1 MTIAEI
7 AKERGVTA
15 REVFVEEIEK
25 RGYKDTG
32 EPHMLLIGITDG
44 NSFIKK
50 RRGKINA
57 FSVAGETHGYIDNHG
72 PCENFCLPYTA
83 ITIDLI
89 NAVAG
94 EPK

>member
-25 RGYKDTG
+25 RGFELLSDPLDTQ
-32 EPHMLLIGITDG
+32 
-44 NSFIKK
+44 S
-50 RRGKINA
+50 
-57 FSVAGETHGYIDNHG
+57 GYIKIHSMGIAKSTVTDIWCSLSCG
-72 PCENFCLPYTA
+72 SAGGWRKIPYTA

-94 EPK
+94 EPKC

>member
-25 RGYKDTG
+25 RGLKLWNREFSTTG
-32 EPHMLLIGITDG
+32 WNRFESRKHLSWVTRDFASLSI
-44 NSFIKK
+44 
-50 RRGKINA
+50 RGGSS
-57 FSVAGETHGYIDNHG
+57 SVKFTRI
-72 PCENFCLPYTA
+72 PYTA

-94 EPK
+94 EPKC

>member
-15 REVFVEEIEK
+15 QEVFVGELEK
-25 RGYKDTG
+25 RDVLQYGCRVSSIDYCKIGTRDT
-32 EPHMLLIGITDG
+32 PRI
-44 NSFIKK
+44 NSTVYEEYANMKSESGVSFKK
-50 RRGKINA
+50 I
-57 FSVAGETHGYIDNHG
+57 
-72 PCENFCLPYTA
+72 PYTA
-83 ITIDLI
+83 ITIALI